1 MLRRIAKK
9 LSAACIVDTVLIV
22 YMLIL
27 LSYMT
32 ARLFIGVGTDGSS
45 NVIDIVIRTS
55 AAGVFGYFISRNFGR
70 RSNKTS
76 LENIDAVYQK
86 SIDGDSS
93 GQIGFQVRDRVD
105 ANAAA
110 GQSLEGD
117 TSVQTGKISGYQSAV
132 PSTEGC
138 DRVQVVVVSVIGLFS
153 LIVLLVARQ
162 FYSTSTE
169 FTAIVSQ
176 LRDFFSASIGFLIS
190 CGKGTSE

>member
-9 LSAACIVDTVLIV
+9 LSAACIVDMVLIV

-32 ARLFIGVGTDGSS
+32 AHLFIGVGTDGSS

-86 SIDGDSS
+86 SINGDRS
-93 GQIGFQVRDRVD
+93 GQIGFQVRNRVD
-105 ANAAA
+105 TNAAA

-138 DRVQVVVVSVIGLFS
+138 DRVQVVVVSIIGLFS